1 MKPEERV
8 CVCMIKNNVLKLY
21 VVTKRAKEVL
31 RKNFQLQNKK
41 CVEVFS
47 IIMQTINFYLSV
59 FHSLSVVNIL
69 GFFYSCWE
77 KNEYQKF
84 DIQSKQGLTYLTG
97 NMFDKYTIWI
107 VPNFL
112 GQDTYVWLVICC
124 LTKDHSLSSCIQT
137 YKYFELKISLQI

>member
-31 RKNFQLQNKK
+31 RKHFQLRNKK

-69 GFFYSCWE
+69 GFFFQLLR

-97 NMFDKYTIWI
+97 NMFDKYTI
-107 VPNFL
+107 
-112 GQDTYVWLVICC
+112 
-124 LTKDHSLSSCIQT
+124 
-137 YKYFELKISLQI
+137 